1 MNILPYVTRKYRL
14 KFLYLILLGRRYVL
28 VIIDAVVLENSN
40 MAQLAS
46 NLYLSV
52 HTAWAL
58 GHWLLL
64 WVDGGP
70 RPQEQAAALV
80 AQVVARVRFIGP
92 GAMPYAMTPA
102 LTRRECSSG
111 ASPSRPRKTAS
122 FSAPSGPARR
132 WMEPGV
138 ACNCTVTPGCS
149 IMPSSGCAIVTI

>member
-14 KFLYLILLGRRYVL
+14 KFLYLILFGRRYVL

-70 RPQEQAAALV
+70 RPQEQAAVLV

-92 GAMPYAMTPA
+92 GPMPYAMTP
-102 LTRRECSSG
+102 
-111 ASPSRPRKTAS
+111 
-122 FSAPSGPARR
+122 
-132 WMEPGV
+132 
-138 ACNCTVTPGCS
+138 
-149 IMPSSGCAIVTI
+149 